1 MRPRR
6 PGQSV
11 PSTSFYSFRAK
22 PGNNTKGMPR
32 TSPTLATKGTEER
45 SVQRGTHPNQ
55 IPPKQENSSHFQ
67 RNTAS
72 MAGSHSSSKGPSV
85 GAHKCPLDI
94 KKIKKKSTALKKN
107 QNFFI
112 AYLFFSSHTRQQISQ
127 QLLLPVPLLS
137 SPLPSPSYLPVFPFH
152 LLITSLKLQAS
163 LPTQNRGSK

>member
-85 GAHKCPLDI
+85 RAHKCPLDI
-94 KKIKKKSTALKKN
+94 KKNKKKINSTQEKSELLHCLLIFLVRIQSN
-107 QNFFI
+107 RFPNNFFCLFLSFLPLSPI
-112 AYLFFSSHTRQQISQ
+112 PPTSQYLPSIFSS
-127 QLLLPVPLLS
+127 LL
-137 SPLPSPSYLPVFPFH
+137 
-152 LLITSLKLQAS
+152 
-163 LPTQNRGSK
+163 